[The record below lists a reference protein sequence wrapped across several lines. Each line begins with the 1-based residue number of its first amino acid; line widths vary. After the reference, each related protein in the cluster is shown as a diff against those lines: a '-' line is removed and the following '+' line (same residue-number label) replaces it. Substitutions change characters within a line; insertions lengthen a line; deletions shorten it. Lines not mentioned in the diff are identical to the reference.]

1 MTEVLDLFSGL
12 GGFSAAFE
20 EDPAYNVTT
29 VDIEAEF
36 RPDIVAD
43 VLELTW
49 QDLPDADILLASPP
63 CTAFTVLSIGH
74 HWAVRGGE
82 KYKPKTD
89 FARTSIQLVHHTIGL
104 IEAIDPEWWVMEN
117 PRGML
122 RKKYRMPDYPI
133 WYCQFGHDSA
143 KPTDLWG
150 RLPPSFEPKTCS
162 NDNPFCDHERAPA
175 GSRSGIQGMLTGAE
189 RALVPY
195 GLSEAIK
202 DSIEHPEPKQMTL
215 V

>member
-1 MTEVLDLFSGL
+1 MIEVLDLFSGL

-20 EDPAYNVTT
+20 KDSGYHVTT
-29 VDIEAEF
+29 VDINPDF
-36 RPDIVAD
+36 QPDIVAD
-43 VLELTW
+43 VLELSW
-49 QDLPDADILLASPP
+49 QDFPDANIVLASPP
-63 CTAFTVLSIGH
+63 CTAFSVLSIGH
-74 HWAVRGGE
+74 HWSQKEDGRFE
-82 KYKPKTD
+82 PNTD

-104 IEAIDPEWWVMEN
+104 IEAIHPEWWVMEN

-175 GSRSGIQGMLTGAE
+175 GSRSGIQGISTGPE

-202 DSIEHPEPKQMTL
+202 ESIEQPEPKQMTL
-215 V
+215 I